1 MASQDP
7 RDQSVTPPVYEP
19 TPLGLAEILRDHDTT
34 QNRQPLIARP
44 SDLSAEE
51 KAIAMDILQKW
62 CNRQAG
68 GVQPL
73 TLTDTS
79 KYVGGDP
86 IDPNTNRS
94 LTRTHIQIGTV
105 STRVFNKRRSQRDES
120 ERTISW
126 EYRTTKSK
134 YINPNYIDWS
144 AFGGDRAMAHG
155 ACIANYDGHKL
166 AALDAYNRE
175 YIVRRTTPE
184 DIESWCHRS
193 FINGRVAAQ
202 VMTIRN

>member
-19 TPLGLAEILRDHDTT
+19 PPPLGLAEILRDHDTT
-34 QNRQPLIARP
+34 QNRQPGMLIARP

-51 KAIAMDILQKW
+51 KATAMDILQKW
-62 CNRQAG
+62 CNHQAG

-73 TLTDTS
+73 TLT
-79 KYVGGDP
+79 
-86 IDPNTNRS
+86 
-94 LTRTHIQIGTV
+94 
-105 STRVFNKRRSQRDES
+105 

>member
-1 MASQDP
+1 MEY
-7 RDQSVTPPVYEP
+7 RDDFKVVVMSATINLEKFTQYFN
-19 TPLGLAEILRDHDTT
+19 T
-34 QNRQPLIARP
+34 QNYMKEATADYLTCSYYVVEMIVKNNP
-44 SDLSAEE
+44 
-51 KAIAMDILQKW
+51 KGDILLFFTTTREIEEACAMIRRRVPGLQ
-62 CNRQAG
+62 
-68 GVQPL
+68 VLPL
-73 TLTDTS
+73 YSALQS
-79 KYVGGDP
+79 EA
-86 IDPNTNRS
+86 
-94 LTRTHIQIGTV
+94 Q
-105 STRVFNKRRSQRDES
+105 SQG